1 MHCLCALFKWSIPDV
16 FKRQGARGVI
26 RMVQYPWV
34 STNFLQSIAYACVKG
49 NPVTPIEIS
58 LHLTEYISGH

>member
-1 MHCLCALFKWSIPDV
+1 MCLKGRVQEGLI
-16 FKRQGARGVI
+16 I

-34 STNFLQSIAYACVKG
+34 SNNFLQSIAYACVKG